1 MLVPLRCV
9 LGGVAISES
18 NLREI
23 YEGIEQTILSKSQN
37 KTEAKNLLSCLNQ
50 RMVLEEDQDYFR
62 ALVTAIFH
70 GSGIKAVQ
78 LEPVLYEMFKNSVF
92 CDYRKVLK
100 LTEKQQRALC
110 QLDGIGYKQSLDRVF
125 KSTKMFEEKIK
136 QHGSFLNYMNAHE
149 DVALYKDLKKNF
161 HGLGK
166 ISTYHFLK
174 ECGHPH
180 MKPDSVIGRSFSRLG
195 LIDDIDNIG
204 EIIRV
209 GDQIA
214 RITGH
219 THQRID
225 LVLVK
230 FGAEGAS
237 DLFNLVDG
245 ICREKNPD
253 CGSCLIKQ
261 HCSFTNE

>member
-1 MLVPLRCV
+1 MIHLKWI
-9 LGGVAISES
+9 GGVNISDS
-18 NLREI
+18 NLKEI
-23 YEGIEQTILSKSQN
+23 YEGIERTILSKSKN
-37 KTEAKNLLSCLNQ
+37 KTDARNLLSSLNQ
-50 RMVLEEDQDYFR
+50 TMAIEEDQDFFR
-62 ALVTAIFH
+62 ALVIAIFH

-78 LEPVLYEMFKNSVF
+78 LEPVLDGMFKDSVF

-100 LTEKQQRALC
+100 LTEKEQRALC
-110 QLDGIGYKQSLDRVF
+110 QPDRIGYKQSLDRVF
-125 KSTKMFEEKIK
+125 KSTKMFDKKIK
-136 QHGSFLNYMNAHE
+136 QHGSFLNYMSDHK
-149 DVALYKDLKKNF
+149 DDDLFKDLTKNF

-180 MKPDSVIGRSFSRLG
+180 IKPDSVIGRSFSRLG
-195 LIDDIDNIG
+195 LIEDKDNIG

-253 CGSCLIKQ
+253 CNNCFVNQ
-261 HCSFTNE
+261 QCSFPNK

>member
-1 MLVPLRCV
+1 MIHLNTS
-9 LGGVAISES
+9 GGIGISDS
-18 NLREI
+18 NLKEI

-37 KTEAKNLLSCLNQ
+37 KTEAKNLLSNLNQ
-50 RMVLEEDQDYFR
+50 KIALEDDQDYFR

-78 LEPVLYEMFKNSVF
+78 LEPVLDGMFKDSVF
-92 CDYRKVLK
+92 CDYRKVLE
-100 LTEKQQRALC
+100 LTEKQQKALS
-110 QLDGIGYKQSLDRVF
+110 QPDKIGYKQSLDRVF
-125 KSTKMFEEKIK
+125 KSTKMFEKKIR

-149 DVALYKDLKKNF
+149 DDALFKDLKKNF

-180 MKPDSVIGRSFSRLG
+180 IKPDSVIERIFSRLG
-195 LIDDIDNIG
+195 LVEDKDNIE
-204 EIIRV
+204 EISRV

-245 ICREKNPD
+245 ICRETNPD
-253 CGSCLIKQ
+253 CGNCFVKQ
-261 HCSFTNE
+261 HCSFPNE